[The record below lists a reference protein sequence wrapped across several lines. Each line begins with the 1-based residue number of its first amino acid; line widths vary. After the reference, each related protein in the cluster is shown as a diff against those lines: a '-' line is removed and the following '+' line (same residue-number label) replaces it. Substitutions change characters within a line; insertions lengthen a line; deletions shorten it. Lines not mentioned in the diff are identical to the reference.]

1 MIKLDY
7 KNEIVFRKFMV
18 IWICVL
24 SFFLFYSCENKFGPP
39 RTDYKTEELPDQ
51 ESWNST
57 VIFSDSGRVKA
68 ILKAG
73 HISVYNSRYYT
84 LVDDGAI
91 VDFYDK
97 NGEIVST
104 LTGKRGKV
112 LEPSKDIEIY
122 DSVIVV
128 GKKNNTLVTT
138 KRMNWNNEKQR
149 VYSDAFV
156 KIKTGREEIEGYGF
170 ESDQNLKNYKVF
182 KVTGIITK

>member
-1 MIKLDY
+1 MLFI
-7 KNEIVFRKFMV
+7 
-18 IWICVL
+18 
-24 SFFLFYSCENKFGPP
+24 FLFSLCFIISCENKFGPP
-39 RTDYKTEELPDQ
+39 RTDYKTGEIPDQ

-57 VIFSDSGRVKA
+57 VIFSDSGRIKA

-73 HISVYNSRYYT
+73 HISVYNSRNYT

-91 VDFYDK
+91 VDFYDR
-97 NGEIVST
+97 NGEVVST

-112 LEPSKDIEIY
+112 LEPSKDIEMY

-156 KIKTGREEIEGYGF
+156 KIKTEKEEIEGFGF

-182 KVTGIITK
+182 KVTGILTK